1 MTSDILPLAA
11 DFPESSESA
20 WEALV
25 TKALNGA
32 DLEKRLVKKSA
43 DGLTIRP
50 LYTGKNARALPRPPE
65 AARLV
70 ERPQPWD
77 VAASHAHPDLE
88 QTNKAILE
96 DLSGGVSAIT
106 LALGPALGSARDL
119 ETTLKGV
126 HLPMAGVNLDGA
138 SPDQAGWLL
147 DLFSNAGA
155 PEEVR
160 GNLGL
165 DPLGAWARQGGSPKD
180 ADATLSACGQIAAR
194 AKSFA
199 HVTTFVADERW
210 VHEAGGTNVQGLA
223 AQLSTAVSYLR
234 RLAADG
240 FTVTEAARQIQ
251 FTSVTD
257 SDLYAAVAKLR
268 ALKILWTRIIE
279 ASDGNAKDGPIV
291 LTAQTSR
298 RALTRRDPYV
308 NILRGCA
315 GGFAAALGGA
325 SAITVLPFTEALGYP
340 TARAR
345 RVARNT
351 QVLLAEESSL
361 GRVDDPAAGSYA
373 FEDLTRQTA
382 ESAWA
387 TFQAI
392 EAEGGLLAALQS
404 GSLAAQVAEAKEK
417 LLRAVATRKE
427 PLTGTSEFPHLAEAA
442 LDIEPF
448 APTVSPAPEA
458 PFPAFEAFR
467 LAEPFEACRDKSDA
481 YMKQTGH
488 RPRVLLWPLGTPA
501 DDTPRITFA
510 RNFFEALGIE
520 ALIPEGD
527 PEAAAP
533 ESRLAILCS
542 SDALYKEK
550 AAQAAKAAKAKGIQ
564 YLYLAGAPGELKDTL
579 TAAGVDDFIFMG
591 CDLLKVAQKAYAELG
606 DAP

>member
-1 MTSDILPLAA
+1 MTSDILTLAEG
-11 DFPESSESA
+11 FPENSQTTWQNLA
-20 WEALV
+20 
-25 TKALNGA
+25 TKALGGA

-50 LYTGKNARALPRPPE
+50 LYTPENAKGLPRPPE
-65 AARLV
+65 AASLV

-77 VAASHAHPDLE
+77 VAATHAHPDLE

-96 DLSGGVSAIT
+96 DLGGGVSAIT

-165 DPLGAWARQGGSPKD
+165 DPLGIWARQGGTPKD
-180 ADATLSACGQIAAR
+180 PAAAMQAGAKLATR
-194 AKSFA
+194 AKAFPK
-199 HVTTFVADERW
+199 VTTFVADERW
-210 VHEAGGTNVQGLA
+210 IHEAGGTNVQGLA

-234 RLAADG
+234 LLVQHG
-240 FTVTEAARQIQ
+240 LSVTDAARQIQ
-251 FTSVTD
+251 FMSVTD
-257 SDLYAAVAKLR
+257 SDLYGTVAKLR
-268 ALKILWTRIIE
+268 ALKILWARVI
-279 ASDGNAKDGPIV
+279 AACGGDAAAALIV
-291 LTAQTSR
+291 LAAETSR
-298 RALTRRDPYV
+298 RALTKRDPYV

-325 SAITVLPFTEALGYP
+325 SAITVLPFTDALGYP
-340 TARAR
+340 TNRAR

-361 GRVDDPAAGSYA
+361 GRVEDPAAGSYA
-373 FEDLTRQTA
+373 FENLTRQTA
-382 ESAWA
+382 EAAWE

-392 EAEGGLLAALQS
+392 EAEGGLLAVLQS
-404 GSLAAQVAEAKEK
+404 GSLAAMVADARAK
-417 LLRAVATRKE
+417 LTRAVATRKE
-427 PLTGTSEFPHLAEAA
+427 PLTGTSEFPNLAEAA
-442 LDIEPF
+442 LEVELFEP
-448 APTVSPAPEA
+448 ADPPSPDA
-458 PFPAFEAFR
+458 PFPAFQAYR
-467 LAEPFEACRDKSDA
+467 LAEPFEAFRDKSDA
-481 YMKQTGH
+481 FLAQTGA
-488 RPRVLLWPLGTPA
+488 RPRVLIWPLGTPA

-520 ALIPEGD
+520 AVIPDDD
-527 PEAAAP
+527 PAAAIGDN
-533 ESRLAILCS
+533 SLAILCS
-542 SDALYKEK
+542 SDALYAER
-550 AAQAAKAAKAKGIQ
+550 AQAAAKTAKAGGIKH
-564 YLYLAGAPGELKDTL
+564 LYLAGAPGDLKDAL

-591 CDLLKVAQKAYAELG
+591 CDLLEVAASAYTNLG
-606 DAP
+606 DVQ